1 MNRYRLLSS
10 LSSLLLSAVVACGG
24 VDADHTASDEVA
36 SIASPLTSKV
46 IYFGRLEVLAGQL
59 KSADG
64 TLPSRG
70 ENVTLRA
77 FLPELSSFM
86 CGTYCMALYPRLY
99 IRYTGSSAFQEIPGI
114 AQGSYNM
121 RGPTANWGEYESNIE
136 LKVPADADRIET
148 YIYWG
153 RISWSGWSCYLAYDM
168 MECPDSFA
176 ISGDYLSNYGRNFRI
191 DVQP

>member
-1 MNRYRLLSS
+1 MTRHRIRSFLPFLILSTI
-10 LSSLLLSAVVACGG
+10 VACGS
-24 VDADHTASDEVA
+24 AEHEAAEVA
-36 SIASPLTSKV
+36 TLTSALTGKV

-70 ENVTLRA
+70 ESVTLRA

-86 CGTYCMALYPRLY
+86 CGTYVTYCMALYPKLY
-99 IRYTGSSAFQEIPGI
+99 VRYTGTSTFQEVPGI
-114 AQGSYNM
+114 TQGSYNM
-121 RGPTANWGEYESNIE
+121 RGPTANWGEYESNID

-168 MECPDSFA
+168 MECPDSFG

>member
-1 MNRYRLLSS
+1 MNRRGLLSYVS
-10 LSSLLLSAVVACGG
+10 TLLLSTALACGSPEQDLQTG
-24 VDADHTASDEVA
+24 SEIATRASA
-36 SIASPLTSKV
+36 LSSKV
-46 IYFGRLEVLAGQL
+46 VYFGRLEVLAGQL

-64 TLPSRG
+64 VLPHRG
-70 ENVTLRA
+70 ESVTLRA

-86 CGTYCMALYPRLY
+86 CGAYCMALFPKLY
-99 IRYTGSSAFQEIPGI
+99 VRYSGTSAFQEVTGI

-121 RGPTANWGEYESNIE
+121 RGPQAAWSESESNIN
-136 LKVPADADRIET
+136 LAIPADADRIET

-153 RISWSGWSCYLAYDM
+153 RISWSGWGCYLAYDM
-168 MECPDSFA
+168 MECPDSFP